1 MNGLDKIIDRIQ
13 ADAQSEIDAI
23 TAQARAQ
30 AGAIRA
36 DYDARARELEQTILD
51 KGRQDAAEQ
60 SRRMESLAALEGR
73 KQLLAAK
80 QEMLAKAFDLALEKL
95 LALPEEEYVELLS
108 DLCAKAALTG
118 REEVIFSEKD
128 RDKVGKKVVARA
140 NEKLAKQ
147 VAPKLPQE
155 VTSSTAGAILNKV
168 VTAGSAL
175 LAGTG
180 MLTVAQQTRPIR
192 GGVIL
197 AGDGVEVNCAF
208 ETLVRLSRSQLE
220 REVAAILFEAP

>member
-13 ADAQSEIDAI
+13 ADAQSEIDAL

-36 DYDARARELEQTILD
+36 DYDAWARELEQTILD